1 MNITKLFYMKY
12 ILSLLPIHYNII
24 LKIYKYIKSFI
35 TICIRFDTLSFFDR
49 PFANVSIKIEAVKED
64 IIDSSWRN
72 RIEFFKG
79 REASITF
86 LKRIWAKELIIVS

>member
-1 MNITKLFYMKY
+1 MKY

-35 TICIRFDTLSFFDR
+35 TIRIRFDTWSFFDR
-49 PFANVSIKIEAVKED
+49 PFANVSIKIEAVKAD
-64 IIDSSWRN
+64 IIDSSWKN

-86 LKRIWAKELIIVS
+86 LKRKWAKELDYRLMKAL